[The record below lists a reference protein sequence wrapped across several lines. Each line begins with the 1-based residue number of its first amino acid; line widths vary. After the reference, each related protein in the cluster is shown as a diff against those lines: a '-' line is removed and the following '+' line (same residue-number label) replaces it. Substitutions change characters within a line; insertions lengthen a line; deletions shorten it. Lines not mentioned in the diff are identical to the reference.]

1 MYNIPELTRQT
12 TPWRAYETSFTYY
25 SKAWN
30 SHNWIRTPF
39 GVCYAVWA
47 RVGSDLESTILGN
60 GWVRTLNEGIVGS
73 VDITLPATG
82 PTPTGGQGHYSTVYI
97 PIIKGIETF
106 SDPATQLFFEWVH
119 TDGRVHCNAWVTMGE
134 FADSGVHSYN
144 GYNQGWFRIG

>member
-106 SDPATQLFFEWVH
+106 SDALDYILVGATAVAIGSANLTKHDISIKIAQGFEKYFE
-119 TDGRVHCNAWVTMGE
+119 DQMQ
-134 FADSGVHSYN
+134 S
-144 GYNQGWFRIG
+144 I